1 MAKKYFIMFGPPGSG
16 KGTQAEILG
25 RKLSLP
31 TISTGVLLRKEIEN
45 KTELGKKV
53 ESIIA
58 GGNLVSDEI
67 VAKMIETRLKEEDA
81 ANGAILDGYPRTLY
95 QQDFLLNILKE
106 ILEAKIIPLL
116 VDVSDDEVVR
126 RLSGRRSCVCGATY
140 HMIYNPPK
148 NDETCDVCGAKLV
161 VRPDDS
167 PDVIKERLKVY
178 HLNVDPVINYWKA
191 GGKLVL
197 INGEQSIG
205 SVADEIA
212 DKLI

>member
-25 RKLSLP
+25 KKLNLP
-31 TISTGVLLRKEIEN
+31 TISTGVLLRKEIKD
-45 KTELGKKV
+45 KTELGKEV
-53 ESIIA
+53 EEIIA

-67 VAKMIETRLKEEDA
+67 VAKMIETRLKEKDA
-81 ANGAILDGYPRTLY
+81 ENGAILDGYPRTLN

-106 ILEAKIIPLL
+106 ISEAKIIPLL

-148 NDETCDVCGAKLV
+148 QDETCDVCGAKLV

-167 PDVIKERLKVY
+167 PGVIKERLKVY
-178 HLNVDPVINYWKA
+178 HLNVDPVIDYWRT
-191 GGKLVL
+191 GGKLFL
-197 INGEQSIG
+197 INGEQSID
-205 SVADEIA
+205 SVADEI
-212 DKLI
+212 DKKLI

>member
-1 MAKKYFIMFGPPGSG
+1 MFGPPGSG

-25 RKLSLP
+25 KKLNLP
-31 TISTGVLLRKEIEN
+31 TISTGVLLRKEIKD
-45 KTELGKKV
+45 KTELGKEV
-53 ESIIA
+53 EEIIA

-67 VAKMIETRLKEEDA
+67 VAKMIETRLKEKDA
-81 ANGAILDGYPRTLY
+81 ENGAILDGYPRTLN

-106 ILEAKIIPLL
+106 ISEAKIIPLL

-148 NDETCDVCGAKLV
+148 QDETCDVCGAKLV

-167 PDVIKERLKVY
+167 PGVIKERLKVY
-178 HLNVDPVINYWKA
+178 HLNVDPVIDYWRT
-191 GGKLVL
+191 GGKLFL
-197 INGEQSIG
+197 INGEQSID
-205 SVADEIA
+205 SVADEI
-212 DKLI
+212 DKKLI